1 MSFILHRRDRLGEM
15 QVFKNFRNSD
25 TANQKQMQIIR
36 SSTALIFTTFKFS
49 TSCLPYDSKLGERL
63 TSVWKATFRFE

>member
-15 QVFKNFRNSD
+15 KVFKNFRNSD

-36 SSTALIFTTFKFS
+36 SSTALIFTTFISF
-49 TSCLPYDSKLGERL
+49 LPLASR
-63 TSVWKATFRFE
+63 TIQN